1 MGDGKWGG
9 GGEEGLL
16 HANSPTQLRDKF
28 LLLLK
33 KRFPR
38 KWHTVKKKN
47 WQIGVTMIKETLE
60 ML

>member
-38 KWHTVKKKN
+38 KWHTVKKKKT
-47 WQIGVTMIKETLE
+47 GKLV
-60 ML
+60 